1 MFKED
6 EKTELKK
13 SLASLNEI
21 VETAVAF
28 ANKKGGKILIGI
40 DDSGK
45 VVGIKVGKGT
55 IEKISNKIISETI
68 PPIYPEIEVKRVDH
82 KNIIEIKIL
91 ESKAKPHFF
100 KGIAYIRVGKSNH
113 RLSPQELEDFFKDK
127 LSRIIS
133 FDALSSESSLEEI
146 DENKVKDF
154 FRTMIEARGR
164 KIRYKNLKS
173 ALTKLGLYK
182 DGKVLNAAVIAFGKD
197 PYLQF
202 PQLAFRCIYKPSIA
216 EVEDYA
222 FITGDLFSMVENVL
236 NFIKKHIRKR
246 VQIKGMKRIEQYV
259 PPIEV
264 FREALFNSLIHRD
277 YFVHSGNYL
286 TITDEEIIIKNPG
299 IMPKG
304 LTIQDLYTE
313 HESIPR
319 NPILASL
326 AYLRGDIEE
335 WGSGTLRIIEG
346 CKKFNL
352 RIPKFEV
359 KRGFFIVRIYLKKEE
374 FGKDEKRIL
383 ELLKHRQ
390 LSPKE
395 ISKELNLKYRRVR
408 YLLQK
413 FAKIGL
419 VRSKGYGKTRKY
431 FI

>member
-13 SLASLNEI
+13 SLSALNEV

-28 ANKKGGKILIGI
+28 ANKKGGKIIIGI
-40 DDSGK
+40 DNFGK
-45 VVGIKVGKGT
+45 VVGIKIGKDT
-55 IEKISNKIISETI
+55 VERIANKIISETI
-68 PPIYPEIEVKRVDH
+68 PPIYPEIKIKNINK
-82 KNIIEIKIL
+82 KNIIEIEIL

-100 KGIAYIRVGKSNH
+100 KGVAYVRVGKSNH
-113 RLSPQELEDFFKDK
+113 KLSPQELEEFFKNK
-127 LSRIIS
+127 LSRIIT
-133 FDALSSESSLEEI
+133 FDALSSELSLDEI
-146 DENKVKDF
+146 DEEKVREF
-154 FRTMIEARGR
+154 FKSMVEIRGR
-164 KIRYKNLKS
+164 KIKYKGLKD

-182 DGKVLNAAVIAFGKD
+182 DGKVLNAAVIAFGKN
-197 PYLQF
+197 PYIHF
-202 PQLAFRCIYKPSIA
+202 PQLAFRCIYRPSIA

-222 FITGDLFSMVENVL
+222 FITGDLFSIIEDAL
-236 NFIKKHIRKR
+236 NFIKRHIRKR
-246 VQIKGMKRIEQYV
+246 VQIKGIKRIEQYV

-277 YFVHSGNYL
+277 YFVTSGNYL
-286 TITDEEIIIKNPG
+286 TITDEEIVIKNPG
-299 IMPKG
+299 TMPKG
-304 LTIQDLYTE
+304 LTVQDLYIE

-319 NPILASL
+319 NPVLASL

-335 WGSGTLRIIEG
+335 WGSGTLRIIDG

-359 KRGFFIVRIYLKKEE
+359 KRGFFSVKIYLHKERLIKEE
-374 FGKDEKRIL
+374 ERIL
-383 ELLKHRQ
+383 NLLKRGPK
-390 LSPKE
+390 SPKE

-413 FAKIGL
+413 LLRAKLIAA
-419 VRSKGYGKTRKY
+419 KGYGRNRKF